1 MNRRYLSIVVLLCV
15 VLAVAVAPR
24 QAEAIP
30 AFARQHKIS
39 CTTCHAPFP
48 RLKDFGAEFAA
59 NGFALPEGENAR
71 DFVNTGDDELKL
83 NKAFPI
89 AARMDLYGI
98 YEDQEEVNN
107 DLRVPYGVKLLSGG
121 TVAHNVGYYF
131 YFYMSERGEVAGIED
146 AYIHFNNLF
155 GANFDIMIGQFQ
167 TSDPL
172 MKRELRL
179 TFEDYEVYKTRVG
192 LSQTNLA
199 YDRGLMLTY
208 DIEKTGTGLVG
219 MIVNGNGKAAPEDSA
234 TFENDKY
241 KNYGLRLSQNV
252 FQPFRIGY
260 FFYYGNEKGHAEG
273 ADDYYKSTLVTHG
286 PDFTLGNGMFDLNFQ
301 YLWREDTNPTFVAQD
316 TDVKTSGILAELV
329 YSPRRDQSDF
339 YFTLMYNQVDSDID
353 PDQYF
358 HDYESVTISG
368 TYLFA
373 RNLRGNIEYTRDVEN
388 EFNRVGLG
396 LVSAF

>member
-1 MNRRYLSIVVLLCV
+1 MNRKNITIALLLLF
-15 VLAVAVAPR
+15 VLAVAAVPR
-24 QAEAIP
+24 PAEAIP

-48 RLKDFGAEFAA
+48 RLKEFGAEFAG
-59 NGFALPEGENAR
+59 NGFAMPEGDNAR
-71 DFVNTGDDELKL
+71 DYVNTGDDELKL
-83 NKAFPI
+83 NKSFPI

-98 YEDQEEVNN
+98 YDDQDEVNN

-121 TVAHNVGYYF
+121 TVAPNVGYYF

-155 GANFDIMIGQFQ
+155 GANFDIMVGQFQ

-219 MIVNGNGKAAPEDSA
+219 MIVNGNGKAAPEDQV
-234 TFENDKY
+234 TFESDKY
-241 KNYGLRLSQNV
+241 KNYGLRLSQDV
-252 FQPFRIGY
+252 FKPFRIGY
-260 FFYYGNEKGHAEG
+260 FFYYGNEKGRAAE
-273 ADDYYKSTLVTHG
+273 AEDPYKNTITTHG

-301 YLWREDTNPTFVAQD
+301 YLWREDTNPTFVAED

-329 YSPRRDQSDF
+329 YSPKRDQSDF
-339 YFTLMYNQVDSDID
+339 YFTLLYNQVDSDID

-358 HDYESVTISG
+358 HDYESATVSG

-373 RNLRGNIEYTRDVEN
+373 RNLRGNIEYTRDLEN
-388 EFNRVGLG
+388 EFNRIGLG
-396 LVSAF
+396 FVSAF